1 MFEINNEIIF
11 FSCLK
16 IKNSMAEPQM
26 NCAQEHEELGVVLA
40 TIIVLCTTLIIC
52 HLRTIRRDMKKQ
64 QQQKKERYATTPSS
78 TSNASAALMGAA
90 AGAATSYVAS
100 SAYDAL
106 QKQNQEKQDAAINV
120 YITTWFADQIKAT
133 PGLPQLTDSNKNTLL
148 MFVRKKLGDNTKLVL
163 RDCGVHLSRVELAR
177 LLSLQTGKTVTA
189 PNLPAASDLQQCQ
202 ITEDQ
207 IAASNASSKQTIM
220 IVVIVVCVL
229 LLFILAYFMLK

>member
-1 MFEINNEIIF
+1 
-11 FSCLK
+11 
-16 IKNSMAEPQM
+16 MAEPQM

-64 QQQKKERYATTPSS
+64 QQNKEKYATTPSS

-120 YITTWFADQIKAT
+120 YITTWLADQTKAT
-133 PGLPQLTDSNKNTLL
+133 PGLPQITDANKNTLL

-189 PNLPAASDLQQCQ
+189 PNLPAASVLQSCQ
-202 ITEDQ
+202 TTEDQ